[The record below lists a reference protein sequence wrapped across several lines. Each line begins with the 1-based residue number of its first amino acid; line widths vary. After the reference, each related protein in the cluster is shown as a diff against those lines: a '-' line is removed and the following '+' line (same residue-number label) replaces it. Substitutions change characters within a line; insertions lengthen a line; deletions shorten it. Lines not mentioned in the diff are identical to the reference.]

1 MPGVNIST
9 LSRKYR
15 CGIGLTL
22 FGKVEHFGIPGRRP
36 GISKFLERQKE
47 KKKGKKR
54 KERKRKEKKGGKR
67 KKRKRGKKKGKGGKM
82 ENKIEGMR

>member
-1 MPGVNIST
+1 MIVFLDLWPCLSGVNIST

-36 GISKFLERQKE
+36 GISKFFERKKE
-47 KKKGKKR
+47 KKKGKK
-54 KERKRKEKKGGKR
+54 EKRKEKKGR
-67 KKRKRGKKKGKGGKM
+67 KK